1 MYNDRGVYQN
11 FFHKVRVRVRVRI
24 LRPGLGLGLGLG
36 VKVRF
41 YMISG
46 IAIVSKTNEPVIL
59 RTYVDAEDV
68 TPTTSGRKVGNPDDH
83 PACPQMTVT
92 SAELRLHHVIY
103 CSLDDEAWTAG
114 KGKRNDMFI
123 GHLNAMDNF
132 RWVVFVMS
140 LTPWV
145 SVYDTAIGNTSDL
158 CVCMF
163 LVLLTFFVLVVLCT
177 DFVHLKT
184 TTFS

>member
-1 MYNDRGVYQN
+1 M
-11 FFHKVRVRVRVRI
+11 
-24 LRPGLGLGLGLG
+24 
-36 VKVRF
+36 
-41 YMISG
+41 
-46 IAIVSKTNEPVIL
+46 SKTNEPVIL
-59 RTYVDAEDV
+59 RTYVDAEDGI
-68 TPTTSGRKVGNPDDH
+68 PTTSWREVGNPDDH

-132 RWVVFVMS
+132 RWVVFVIL

-145 SVYDTAIGNTSDL
+145 SVYNIAIGYTSDL
-158 CVCMF
+158 CVY
-163 LVLLTFFVLVVLCT
+163 VFFDPVNIFRAAGVVY
-177 DFVHLKT
+177 
-184 TTFS
+184 